1 MPPVHEDR
9 REQAQ
14 QGQSQGQEEGGERM
28 MRFSTIPRSNRPESV
43 TAHSV
48 QDWREFVDFLTD
60 PDNNTFCSKPYDNT
74 AEARKEQAP
83 GFIGAFLDP
92 DAGGACREAVK
103 AVGFLHVDID
113 FYEEVAEFVPGAD
126 KSKPGRIVKT
136 KRRVKTAITKI
147 EQVRDVFQKAGVLA
161 AVYETLSSTP
171 DGIRAR
177 ALVPLDREVTPDE
190 APKAFTE
197 LMAFLEPLAAAI
209 DIGVGLRVG
218 GHVYM
223 PMGAPVLE
231 TVGCD
236 PFAPELLG
244 EVMAP
249 REPVGIAEARKLLK
263 KDRKKLG
270 VASDFENGDLE
281 DWYQRFMI
289 DFRTLDLK
297 AALEEVGCK
306 VGRARNMGNGL
317 VKYPCTCPLAE
328 EHTQG
333 KTHRDEAV
341 IFLNGDG
348 VWPSFQCQHSHKVT
362 LKELVL
368 GTADGTD
375 PVFTQ
380 EILSKHAAAWTPTMP
395 QVAVERA
402 QKIRAIQQESTNG
415 LGPWFPHTMIRRE
428 DTLPDSVARTNPKT
442 GAVIINFPATAANL
456 WYIVQHDERF
466 KDLWFCEMRGITFL
480 DGKPFTDEM
489 IGRVLI
495 QLSADYQFSTKPDD
509 TKLYRTICTA
519 SLLNKRYL
527 PTEYLEALPIPQRND
542 AEFERVVVEHLGV
555 DPSAAQDAA
564 LYFKHFAVGTVARAL
579 TPRSEFD
586 DTAKMDDMMIWQGGQ
601 GSGKSTF
608 VRSLVPQPWMS
619 GELNPPAT
627 GRYDS
632 VAFIAMIQR
641 GWINEMGE
649 VERAF
654 KRFDELKAFLSTRSD
669 IVQLKYLNG
678 SVAFPRRCSFIG
690 TSNGDALLEDPT
702 GNRRMF
708 IIRCAVKP
716 GFTIKPLSPLQ
727 RDALWS
733 AAVAAWKAGDN
744 WWLTKDEEKRK
755 DLTDATSNHKLGG
768 NTLVHWIAKQLLKQA
783 ADWTAPFTY
792 MDLLE
797 QIKGRFAGD
806 PEVNITDSSVGNA
819 LKFLGVT
826 SKRVVKWVNG
836 KTVSGPMLK
845 QVSFKTWEIARGL
858 GIVGEDE
865 GPATQSDFDA
875 IVEKKS

>member
-1 MPPVHEDR
+1 
-9 REQAQ
+9 
-14 QGQSQGQEEGGERM
+14 M
-28 MRFSTIPRSNRPESV
+28 MRFSTIPRSNRPEAV

-48 QDWREFVDFLTD
+48 EGWREFMDFLTD
-60 PDNNTFCSKPYDNT
+60 PANNTYCSKPVDNT

-92 DAGGACREAVK
+92 DAGGACREAVR
-103 AVGFLHVDID
+103 AVRFLHVDID
-113 FYEEVAEFVPGAD
+113 FYEEVAEFVPSPNKGQA
-126 KSKPGRIVKT
+126 GRIVKT
-136 KRRVKTAITKI
+136 KRRVLDTITKI
-147 EQVRDVFQKAGVLA
+147 GQVRDIFQKAGILA
-161 AVYETLSSTP
+161 AIYETLSSTP
-171 DGIRAR
+171 EAIRAR
-177 ALVPLDREVTPDE
+177 ALVPLDREIGPDD

-197 LMAFLEPLAAAI
+197 LMTFLDALAPAI

-231 TVGCD
+231 TVGCE
-236 PFAPELLG
+236 PFAPDLTG
-244 EVMAP
+244 EVMGH
-249 REPVGIAEARKLLK
+249 REPAGIEEARKLLK

-297 AALEEVGCK
+297 AALEEIGCK
-306 VGRARNMGNGL
+306 VGRARNMGNGS

-341 IFLNGDG
+341 IFVNGDG

-368 GTADGTD
+368 GTVDGTD
-375 PVFTQ
+375 PVLTP
-380 EILSKHAAAWTPTMP
+380 EILARHAAAWTPTMAP
-395 QVAVERA
+395 AAVERA

-415 LGPWFPHTMIRRE
+415 LGPWFKHTMIRRD
-428 DTLPDSVARTNPKT
+428 DTLPDSVVKIDKKT
-442 GAVIINFPATAANL
+442 GAVTISFPATAANL

-480 DGKPFTDEM
+480 DGRPFTDER
-489 IGRVLI
+489 IGQILI

-527 PTEYLEALPIPQRND
+527 PTEYLESLPIPQRND
-542 AEFERVVVEHLGV
+542 AEFERIVVEHLGV
-555 DPSAAQDAA
+555 DPSAVKDAA
-564 LYFKHFAVGTVARAL
+564 LYLKHFAVGTVARAL
-579 TPRSEFD
+579 MPRSEFD

-601 GSGKSTF
+601 GAGKSTF
-608 VRSLVPQPWMS
+608 VRSMVPQPWMS
-619 GELNPPAT
+619 VELNPPSN

-632 VAFIAMIQR
+632 VAFVAMVQR
-641 GWINEMGE
+641 GWISEFSE
-649 VERAF
+649 VSRAF
-654 KRFDELKAFLSTRSD
+654 KRFEELKAFLSTRSD
-669 IVQLKYLNG
+669 VVQLKYLNG

-690 TSNGDALLEDPT
+690 TDNGDALLEDPT

-708 IIRCAVKP
+708 IIKCAVKP
-716 GFTIKPLSPLQ
+716 GFVIKPLTPLQ
-727 RDALWS
+727 RDAMWS

-744 WWLTKDEEKRK
+744 WWLTKEEEKKK
-755 DLTDATSNHKLGG
+755 DLQDATTNHKLGG

-783 ADWTAPFTY
+783 ADWAAPFTY
-792 MDLLE
+792 MDLME

-806 PEVNITDSSVGNA
+806 PEVSINDTSVGNA
-819 LKFLGVT
+819 MKFLGIT
-826 SKRVVKWVNG
+826 STREIKWVGG
-836 KTVSGPMLK
+836 KTVSGPTLK
-845 QVSFKTWEIARGL
+845 RVSFKTWEIARGL
-858 GIVGEDE
+858 GIVGMDE
-865 GPATQSDFDA
+865 GPATQADFDS

>member
-1 MPPVHEDR
+1 
-9 REQAQ
+9 
-14 QGQSQGQEEGGERM
+14 M
-28 MRFSTIPRSNRPESV
+28 MRFATIPRSNRPEAI

-60 PDNNTFCSKPYDNT
+60 PTNNTFCSKPVENT
-74 AEARKEQAP
+74 ADARKEQAP
-83 GFIGAFLDP
+83 GFIGAYLDP

-113 FYEEVAEFVPGAD
+113 FYEEVAEFIPSPD
-126 KSKPGRIVKT
+126 KSKPGRIAKS
-136 KRRVKTAITKI
+136 KRRVETAITKI

-161 AVYETLSSTP
+161 AIYETLSSAP
-171 DGIRAR
+171 EAIRAR
-177 ALVPLDREVTPDE
+177 ALVPLDREVAPED
-190 APKAFTE
+190 APKAFSE

-244 EVMAP
+244 EVMPP
-249 REPVGIAEARKLLK
+249 REPIGMAEARKLLK
-263 KDRKKLG
+263 KDRKHLG

-289 DFRTLDLK
+289 DFKTLDLK

-306 VGRARNMGNGL
+306 VGRARNMGNGT

-341 IFLNGDG
+341 LFINGEG

-368 GTADGTD
+368 GTVDGTD
-375 PVFTQ
+375 PVLTQ
-380 EILSKHAAAWTPTMP
+380 EILSRHAAAWTPTMAP
-395 QVAVERA
+395 AAVERA

-428 DTLPDSVARTNPKT
+428 DTLPDSMIKTNPKT
-442 GAVIINFPATAANL
+442 GAVSINFPATAANL

-466 KDLWFCEMRGITFL
+466 KNLHFCEMRGITFL
-480 DGKPFTDEM
+480 DDKPFTDEM
-489 IGRVLI
+489 IGRILI

-527 PTEYLEALPIPQRND
+527 PTEYLESLPIPQRND
-542 AEFERVVVEHLGV
+542 AEFDRIVVEHLGV
-555 DPSAAQDAA
+555 DPLCVQDAA
-564 LYFKHFAVGTVARAL
+564 LYLKHFAVGTVARAL
-579 TPRSEFD
+579 APRAEFD

-608 VRSLVPQPWMS
+608 VRSMVPQAWMS
-619 GELNPPAT
+619 VELNPPSN
-627 GRYDS
+627 GRYDT
-632 VAFIAMIQR
+632 VAYVAMIQR

-649 VERAF
+649 VDRAF
-654 KRFDELKAFLSTRSD
+654 KHFNELKAFLSTRAD
-669 IVQLKYLNG
+669 VVQLKYLNG

-708 IIRCAVKP
+708 IIRCAVTP
-716 GFTIKPLSPLQ
+716 GFVIKPLTPLQ
-727 RDALWS
+727 RDAMWS

-744 WWLTKDEEKRK
+744 WWLTKDEERRK
-755 DLTDATSNHKLGG
+755 DLTDATSNHKLGQDS
-768 NTLVHWIAKQLLKQA
+768 LVHWIAKQLLKQA
-783 ADWTAPFTY
+783 PDWTSPFAY
-792 MDLLE
+792 MDLME

-806 PEVNITDSSVGNA
+806 PEVSPNNTNVGKA
-819 LKFLGVT
+819 LKFLAVDDLRTVKRIGTRVE
-826 SKRVVKWVNG
+826 SGPRMKRV
-836 KTVSGPMLK
+836 T
-845 QVSFKTWEIARGL
+845 FKTWEIARGL
-858 GIVGEDE
+858 GIVGMSE
-865 GPATQSDFDA
+865 GPATAADFEA
-875 IVEKKS
+875 ILEKKS